1 LSSSLSAFSAEYS
14 TWDNDWSERLMAA
27 TYDLSTLIGQVRL
40 LITDTDVDNPIFQ
53 DAEITAFLTMQS
65 NNVKLAAAQAL
76 DSIASSEVLTQKVM
90 KTLDLQTNGAAV
102 AKEIRAHATELRRQ
116 VTDDDA
122 GFDVAEMV
130 VDDFTHRRAVYND
143 ILRTRR

>member
-1 LSSSLSAFSAEYS
+1 
-14 TWDNDWSERLMAA
+14 MAA
-27 TYDLSTLIGQVRL
+27 TYDLSTLVGKVRL

-76 DSIASSEVLTQKVM
+76 DVIASSEVLTQKVL

-102 AKEIRAHATELRRQ
+102 AKEIRAHAAELRRQ
-116 VTDDDA
+116 VADEDA